1 MNEKTKLTLWMLLV
15 AGLIGMGTWWWLNT
29 FEKKWE
35 VVPYTSDAAG
45 QNPMLAAT
53 RWMESHRYSL
63 TSQVTLTET
72 LSRPIPAGTLFL
84 LDNHGVLTEEQMN
97 TLLTWVQAG
106 NTLITLPK
114 EQQEKSDEA
123 QKSEKSED
131 DDEEEDS
138 SSDANMDRIGNYYG
152 VERILGKRDAFK
164 AVAEMMEKQAG
175 VEKKPAKPPEI
186 FALDWP
192 ELAYPLRVYPDT
204 VRLHSLDEPAE
215 PLWADKDQ
223 VAIRVFDEGK
233 GHVVLLADNYFTNQN
248 LGLYDH
254 AELLL
259 ALSQLNPKVQHISLV
274 HGLSMPTWYDAI
286 WARFPSGVIG
296 TVCVLLLLFWMSMRR
311 FGPILPEPEYER
323 RALLEHIDASG
334 RWLWKLPAGRTL
346 LLAAVRQSL
355 LNVLQRRA
363 PQLQRLGA
371 LERLQKISELTQ
383 IPLELVQEALKNP
396 PANQSRDFTR
406 QIQTL
411 QQLRKFYER

>member
-1 MNEKTKLTLWMLLV
+1 MNDRAKLILWTLIF
-15 AGLIGMGTWWWLNT
+15 AGLIGWGSWWWFNT
-29 FEKKWE
+29 FEKKWQ
-35 VVPYTSDAAG
+35 VVSHTSDAAS

-53 RWMESHRYSL
+53 RWMEKHRY
-63 TSQVTLTET
+63 TLSTQATLSET

-84 LDNHGVLTEEQMN
+84 LENHGVLTEAQMDA
-97 TLLTWVQAG
+97 LLKWVQAG

-114 EQQEKSDEA
+114 EQAEKSSSALSSENDETDG
-123 QKSEKSED
+123 ENTH
-131 DDEEEDS
+131 
-138 SSDANMDRIGNYYG
+138 SDANIDRIGAYYG
-152 VERILGKRDAFK
+152 VERTVDKPDVFTT
-164 AVAEMMEKQAG
+164 VAEIMEKQSG
-175 VEKKPAKPPEI
+175 VEKKSAKAPEI
-186 FALDWP
+186 FTLDWP
-192 ELAYPLRVYPDT
+192 KLAYPLRVYPDN
-204 VRLHSLDEPAE
+204 VRLNSLDEPAE

-233 GHVVLLADNYFTNQN
+233 GHVVLLADNYFTNRN

-259 ALSQLNPKVQHISLV
+259 ALSRLNPNFQHISLV
-274 HGLSMPTWYDAI
+274 HGLSMPTWYGAI
-286 WARFPSGVIG
+286 WARYPSGVIG
-296 TVCVLLLLFWMSMRR
+296 TVCVLLLLFWMSVRR

-334 RWLWKLPAGRTL
+334 RWLWKLPAGRIL
-346 LLAAVRQSL
+346 LLAAVRQSF

-371 LERLQKISELTQ
+371 LERLQEISDLTQ
-383 IPLELVQEALKNP
+383 TPLELVQEALKNP
-396 PANQSRDFTR
+396 PANQPRDFTR